1 MAYVQLDEGPRILT
15 NIVHTD
21 PQTVR
26 IGMPVEVVFEEFDE
40 GSALPKFQR
49 VT

>member
-21 PQTVR
+21 PQTVK
-26 IGMPVEVVFEEFDE
+26 IGMPVEVVFEDFDE
-40 GSALPKFQR
+40 GLAIAKFQR
-49 VT
+49 VP